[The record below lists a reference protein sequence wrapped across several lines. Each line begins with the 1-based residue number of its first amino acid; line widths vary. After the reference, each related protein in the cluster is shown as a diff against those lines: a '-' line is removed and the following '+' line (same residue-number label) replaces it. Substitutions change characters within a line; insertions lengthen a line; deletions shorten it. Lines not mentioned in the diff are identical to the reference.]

1 MKKNEEKIKE
11 KTDADRSDEMFR
23 SYRNLEKKTEG
34 GYFHY
39 KDYNSLTQIIFIDRI
54 NEIINENQI
63 NEAKSRI
70 NNCLGKQKTDS
81 IKEKINFIES
91 EYKRIVNQS

>member
-11 KTDADRSDEMFR
+11 KTDDRLDEMFR
-23 SYRNLEKKTEG
+23 SYSNLEKKAEG